1 MNKKFQFLIYNVPTE
16 DVTVNAIIK
25 DETIW
30 LTQKAMAELFAVEVP
45 AISKH
50 LANIFEEGELRVD
63 STVSKM
69 EIVQQEGSRNV
80 KRKVDFYNLDAIIS
94 VGYRV
99 NSGRATQF
107 RIWATKVLKEYM
119 TKGFALDDE
128 RLKQGKTAFDK
139 DYFRELLER
148 VRSIR
153 ASERRI
159 WQQITDIF
167 AECSIDYD
175 KDSHVTHDFYAMVQ
189 NKFHY
194 AITGQTA
201 AEIIAAKADR
211 AQKNMGL
218 TTWKHAPAGRI
229 LKSDVTVAKNYLEEK
244 QIRQLERA
252 VTGYFD
258 YVEDLIERE
267 NTFTMTE
274 FAQSLNEFLAFRKYE
289 VLRDSGKISKKQADQ
304 KAFQEYDEFNKTQKI
319 TSDFDR
325 AVKRMLEK
333 GGERN

>member
-1 MNKKFQFLIYNVPTE
+1 MNKEFQFLIYNVPTE

-30 LTQKAMAELFAVEVP
+30 LTQKAMAELFGCTSDNV
-45 AISKH
+45 SLH
-50 LANIFEEGELRVD
+50 LKNIYSEQELKETSTTEEFSV
-63 STVSKM
+63 
-69 EIVQQEGSRNV
+69 VQQEGIRQIQRK
-80 KRKVDFYNLDAIIS
+80 KRFYNLDAIIS

-128 RLKQGKTAFDK
+128 RLKQGKTAFGK

-153 ASERRI
+153 SSERRI

-175 KDSHVTHDFYAMVQ
+175 KDSEVTHDFYAMVQ

-211 AQKNMGL
+211 TQKNMGL

-267 NTFTMTE
+267 NTFTMQE
-274 FAQSLNEFLAFRKYE
+274 FTQSINEFLAFRKYE
-289 VLRDSGKISKKQADQ
+289 ILKDKGRITKKLAEQ
-304 KAFQEYDEFNKTQKI
+304 KAKEEYDEFNKTQKI
-319 TSDFDR
+319 TSDFDM

-333 GGERN
+333 DGAVH

>member
-1 MNKKFQFLIYNVPTE
+1 MNKEFQFLIYNVPTE

-50 LANIFEEGELRVD
+50 LANIFEEGELCVD

-128 RLKQGKTAFDK
+128 RLKQGKTAFGK

-175 KDSHVTHDFYAMVQ
+175 KDAQVTHDFYAMVQ

-211 AQKNMGL
+211 TQKNMGL
-218 TTWKHAPAGRI
+218 STWKNAPAGRI

-252 VTGYFD
+252 ITGYFD
-258 YVEDLIERE
+258 YIEDLIERE
-267 NTFTMTE
+267 NTFTMAE
-274 FAQSLNEFLAFRKYE
+274 FAQSINEFLAFRKYE
-289 VLRDSGKISKKQADQ
+289 ILRDKGRITKKLAEQ
-304 KAFQEYDEFNKTQKI
+304 KAREEYDEFNKTQKI
-319 TSDFDR
+319 TSDFDQ
-325 AVKRMLEK
+325 AVKCMLEK
-333 GGERN
+333 GDASD